1 MADLSTHFCGI
12 KIKNPL
18 VLGAGP
24 LSGTAESII
33 KCIDAGYGAVCTK
46 TASQFDYFHK
56 YPYPRYSLVGYEKTD
71 RGKIFRDWVWFHNDH
86 NSPVGPMEFTS
97 IIAEVSDYARQQGCL
112 LVGSFAASSIEEWAK
127 CAQAYQQAGAG
138 AVELNFCCA
147 GPGSLNDIIK
157 EGDKTACFGDVVGRN
172 IQMASDIVK
181 KVRSVIDIPII
192 CKLPPG
198 IRMTSKETAAQL
210 HSAGA
215 DGVELYAN
223 TKGMRVDIESASP
236 VGFGCATV
244 NTHGHL
250 SDTMYDVAQL
260 ATDYPSISIM
270 AGRGVRRWEDA
281 VEMLMAGATV
291 VEICTT
297 AFVYGLSF
305 GQEILTH
312 IDQFIDRKGYAGIDD
327 LKGKALRKALKPS
340 EIKDKVKPVYAKVTG
355 SKCKACGRCEEVCA
369 YLAVR
374 VLYKSGAGV
383 AKIDKNR
390 CVGCTLC
397 SQVCP
402 YDAISLQERTPEEY
416 LLALYS
422 VHPEARN

>member
-1 MADLSTHFCGI
+1 MADLSTNFCGVRV
-12 KIKNPL
+12 KNPL

-24 LSGTAESII
+24 LSGTAERIR

-46 TASQFDYFHK
+46 TASQFEYYHK
-56 YPYPRYSLVGYEKTD
+56 FPYPQYNLVGYEKTG
-71 RGKIFRDWVWFHNDH
+71 RGKNFRDWMWFHNDH
-86 NSPVGPMEFTS
+86 NSPVGPLEFTR
-97 IIAEVSDYARQQGCL
+97 IVKDVADYARKKDCL
-112 LVGSFAASSIEEWAK
+112 LVGSFAASSIDEWAR
-127 CAQAYQQAGAG
+127 CAKAYQKAGAG
-138 AVELNFCCA
+138 AIELNFCCA
-147 GPGSLNDIIK
+147 GPGSLKDIVK
-157 EGDKTACFGDVVGRN
+157 EGDKTACYGDVLGRN
-172 IQMASDIVK
+172 VQMSSEIVK
-181 KVRSVIDIPII
+181 KVRSVIDIPIL

-198 IRMTSKETAAQL
+198 IRMQSKETAALL
-210 HSAGA
+210 HDAGA

-223 TKGMRVDIESASP
+223 TKGMRVDIESATP
-236 VGFGCATV
+236 VGFGCGTV

-250 SDTMYDVAQL
+250 ADTMYDVAQL
-260 ATDYPSISIM
+260 VAEYPEISVM

-305 GQEILTH
+305 GQEILTD
-312 IDQFIDRKGYAGIDD
+312 INQFMERKGYARIDD
-327 LKGKALRKALKPS
+327 LKGKALKKALKPS
-340 EIKDKVKPVYAKVTG
+340 EIKDKVTPVFAKVTG

-369 YLAVR
+369 YLAAK
-374 VLYKSGAGV
+374 VLYKSGVGV

-402 YDAISLQERTPEEY
+402 YDAISLPERTQAEY
-416 LLALYS
+416 LQALLS
-422 VHPEARN
+422 VHPEAKE